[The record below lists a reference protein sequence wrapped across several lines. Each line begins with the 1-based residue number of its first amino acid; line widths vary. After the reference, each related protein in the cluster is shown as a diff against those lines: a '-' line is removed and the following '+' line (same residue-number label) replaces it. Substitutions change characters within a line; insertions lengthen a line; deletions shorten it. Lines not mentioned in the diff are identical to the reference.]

1 MEDEKD
7 FSIFERKIVHIIY
20 GPVCSNVRRK
30 RRKRRRGRPRERCV
44 DDVLQGIANLGVTGG
59 VWLAIE

>member
-20 GPVCSNVRRK
+20 GPVCSNGERRIRTNK
-30 RRKRRRGRPRERCV
+30 EIHQLLDAGN
-44 DDVLQGIANLGVTGG
+44 IASFVKSSEQDGWGKN
-59 VWLAIE
+59 